1 MSYDFSALAGILIYS
16 VNKNPK
22 LITSLGL
29 DLGKQTPIKLF
40 CAALKKAHRISVVA
54 HQHIFSILVMA

>member
-1 MSYDFSALAGILIYS
+1 MAI
-16 VNKNPK
+16 KNPK